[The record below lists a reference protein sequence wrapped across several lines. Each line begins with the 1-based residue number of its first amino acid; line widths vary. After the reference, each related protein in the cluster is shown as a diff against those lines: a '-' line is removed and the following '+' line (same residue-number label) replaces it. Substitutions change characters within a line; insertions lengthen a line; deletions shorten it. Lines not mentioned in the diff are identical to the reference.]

1 MENIQQQ
8 IISLD
13 GGLILNKDPFTQPTG
28 SALQLQNFEPSIK
41 GGYRRINGTNKYV
54 LLEFNDTNLGT
65 TSKTGTEAILLSSI
79 LGYDVI
85 AARGAVVGKATST
98 FFTLTHT
105 DAVTTLTVNNT
116 SGFASSGTL
125 YVGSETITYTG
136 KTSTTFTG
144 ATRGASSTT
153 AAAYES
159 NIIIS
164 TGWTKIDEART
175 SANPYTFTKYNFSGT
190 DMIAIADGQ
199 NYAASYDGTTYT
211 LLNGATGSGS
221 GTAPTATES
230 IFAFRNHMFF
240 AKSSSE
246 ELVFSAPFT
255 ENDFTPANGAGSI
268 RVNDKIVGLM
278 VFRERL
284 FIFCK
289 NSIYVLSGSSLTD
302 FVVTPIT
309 RDIGCLDKFSIQE
322 VGGDLIFLS
331 PDGLRTI
338 AGTER
343 IDDVELGTV
352 SKAIQGR
359 LEDLSYDNIT
369 SVVIREKS
377 QYRLFFP
384 EKLSGGSEK
393 YQSGLIGAMKQDAQG
408 QIGFQW
414 ADIVGIKP
422 SSTDSDYMEQIEV
435 VIHGAYDGFLY
446 QQENGNTF
454 SGTSIEALYRSPDI
468 IMGDAGIRK
477 SMQRLITNYRSEG
490 TVNARILLKYD
501 YDSTDTPQPDAYTFD
516 EGKATAI
523 YGQRGGTKSSYGL
536 AVYGEGGNPLTRQSV
551 EGSGFAVA
559 IKMNEDAGSYPFVLN
574 GFQLE
579 FTAGGRH

>member
-8 IISLD
+8 IVSLD
-13 GGLILNKDPFTQPTG
+13 GGLILNKDPFTQPPG
-28 SALQLQNFEPSIK
+28 SALQLQNFEPSIR

-65 TSKTGTEAILLSSI
+65 SGKTGSGAILLSVI
-79 LGYDVI
+79 LGNDVI
-85 AARGAVVGKATST
+85 AARGSVLGKATST
-98 FFTLTHT
+98 FFSADHT
-105 DAVTTLTVNNT
+105 DAITTLTVNNT
-116 SGFASSGTL
+116 AGFASSGTL
-125 YVGSETITYTG
+125 YAGSEIITYTG
-136 KTSTTFTG
+136 KTATTFTG
-144 ATRGASSTT
+144 ATRGASSST
-153 AAAYES
+153 AAIHLNNA
-159 NIIIS
+159 IIS

-175 SANPYTFTKYNFSGT
+175 SANAYTFTKYNFTGT

-199 NYAASYDGTTYT
+199 NYAASYDGTTFT
-211 LLNGATGSGS
+211 LLNGSTGSGS

-246 ELVFSAPFT
+246 ELVFSAPFA

-268 RVNDKIVGLM
+268 RVNDKILGLM

-289 NSIYVLSGSSLTD
+289 SSIYVLSGNSVAD
-302 FVVTPIT
+302 FIVEPIT

-322 VGGDLIFLS
+322 IGGDLIYLA

-352 SKAIQGR
+352 SKPIQER
-359 LEDLSYDNIT
+359 IEDIVFDNIS
-369 SVVIREKS
+369 SVIIREKS

-384 EKLSGGSEK
+384 VTAGIEKSQLGI
-393 YQSGLIGAMKQDAQG
+393 IGVIKQANEG

-414 ADIVGIKP
+414 SDIKGIKP
-422 SSTDSDYMEQIEV
+422 SCTASEYIGDVEV
-435 VIHGAYDGFLY
+435 VLHGGYDGFVY
-446 QQENGNTF
+446 RQENSVTF
-454 SGTSIEALYRSPDI
+454 SGTNIEAIYRSPDLI
-468 IMGDAGIRK
+468 LGDAGIRK
-477 SMQRLITNYRSEG
+477 SMQRVITNYKTEG
-490 TVNARILLKYD
+490 AISAELYISYD
-501 YDSTDTPQPDAYTFD
+501 FDSSNIPQPSSYSVT
-516 EGKATAI
+516 EGGATAM
-523 YGQRGGTKSSYGL
+523 YGL
-536 AVYGEGGNPLTRQSV
+536 KRSTYGVAVYGEGGQPLVRQSV
-551 EGSGFAVA
+551 EGSGFTVAVK
-559 IKMNEDAGSYPFVLN
+559 IFEDTGSTPFTLN

>member
-8 IISLD
+8 IVSLD
-13 GGLILNKDPFTQPTG
+13 GGLVLNKDPFTQPPG

-41 GGYRRINGTNKYV
+41 GGYRRINGTNKYA
-54 LLEFNDTNLGT
+54 LLEFNDTTLGT
-65 TSKTGTEAILLSSI
+65 SSKTGTEAVLLSSI

-85 AARGAVVGKATST
+85 AARGAVLGKATST
-98 FFTLTHT
+98 FFTTSHT
-105 DAVTTLTVNNT
+105 DAITTLTVNNT
-116 SGFASSGTL
+116 AGFATSGTL
-125 YVGSETITYTG
+125 YAGSEIITYTG
-136 KTSTTFTG
+136 KTTTTFTG
-144 ATRGASSTT
+144 ATRGASSSTE
-153 AAAYES
+153 AAYLVDD
-159 NIIIS
+159 IIS

-175 SANPYTFTKYNFSGT
+175 SANPYTFTKYNFSGS
-190 DMIAIADGQ
+190 DKIAIADGQ

-211 LLNGATGSGS
+211 LLNGSVGSGS

-246 ELVFSAPFT
+246 ELFFSAPFA

-278 VFRERL
+278 VFREKL

-289 NSIYVLSGSSLTD
+289 NSIYVLSGSSVTD
-302 FVVTPIT
+302 FVVEPVT

-322 VGGDLIFLS
+322 VGGDLIYLA

-338 AGTER
+338 AGTDK
-343 IDDVELGTV
+343 IDDVELGTI
-352 SKAIQGR
+352 SKAIQERVEEIGF
-359 LEDLSYDNIT
+359 DNLT
-369 SVVIREKS
+369 SVVVREKS

-384 EKLSGGSEK
+384 KTAGNENN
-393 YQSGLIGAMKQDAQG
+393 QSGILGTMKQDNQG
-408 QIGFQW
+408 QVGFQW
-414 ADIVGIKP
+414 ADIVGLKP
-422 SSTDSDYMEQIEV
+422 SSTDSEYIGQIEV
-435 VIHGAYDGFLY
+435 VLHGAYDGFVY

-454 SGTSIEALYRSPDI
+454 AGTSMEALYRSADL

-477 SMQRLITNYRSEG
+477 SMQRVITNYRSEG
-490 TVNARILLKYD
+490 TVNARLLLRYD
-501 YDSTDTPQPDAYTFD
+501 YDSSSTPQPAAYTFN
-516 EGKATAI
+516 EGAATAI
-523 YGQRGGTKSSYGL
+523 YGVSKSTYGL

>member
-8 IISLD
+8 IVSLD
-13 GGLILNKDPFTQPTG
+13 GGLVLNKDPFTQPPG

-41 GGYRRINGTNKYV
+41 GGYRRINGTNKYA

-65 TSKTGTEAILLSSI
+65 TSKTGTGAILLSSI

-85 AARGAVVGKATST
+85 AARGVVLGKATST
-98 FFTLTHT
+98 FFTTSHT
-105 DAVTTLTVNNT
+105 DAITTLTVNNT
-116 SGFASSGTL
+116 AGFATSGTL
-125 YVGSETITYTG
+125 YAGSETITYTG
-136 KTSTTFTG
+136 KTATTFTG
-144 ATRGASSTT
+144 ATRGASSSTE
-153 AAAYES
+153 AAYLVDD
-159 NIIIS
+159 IIS

-175 SANPYTFTKYNFSGT
+175 SANPYTFTKYNFSGS
-190 DMIAIADGQ
+190 DKIAIADGQ

-211 LLNGATGSGS
+211 LLNGSVGSGS

-246 ELVFSAPFT
+246 ELVFSAPFA

-278 VFRERL
+278 VFREKL

-289 NSIYVLSGSSLTD
+289 NSIYVLSGSSVTD
-302 FVVTPIT
+302 FVVEPVT

-322 VGGDLIFLS
+322 VGGDLIYLA

-338 AGTER
+338 AGTDK
-343 IDDVELGTV
+343 IDDVELGTI
-352 SKAIQGR
+352 SKAIQERVEEIGF
-359 LEDLSYDNIT
+359 DNLT
-369 SVVIREKS
+369 SVVVREKS

-384 EKLSGGSEK
+384 KTAGNENN
-393 YQSGLIGAMKQDAQG
+393 QSGILGTMKQDNQG
-408 QIGFQW
+408 QVGFQW
-414 ADIVGIKP
+414 ADIVGLKP
-422 SSTDSDYMEQIEV
+422 SSTDSEYIGQIEV
-435 VIHGAYDGFLY
+435 VLHGAYDGFVY

-454 SGTSIEALYRSPDI
+454 AGTSMEALYRSADL

-477 SMQRLITNYRSEG
+477 SMQRVITNYRSEG
-490 TVNARILLKYD
+490 TVNARLLLRYD
-501 YDSTDTPQPDAYTFD
+501 YDSSSTPQPAAYTFN
-516 EGKATAI
+516 EGAATAI
-523 YGQRGGTKSSYGL
+523 YGVSKSTYGL

>member
-8 IISLD
+8 IVSLD
-13 GGLILNKDPFTQPTG
+13 GGLVLNKDPFTQPPG

-41 GGYRRINGTNKYV
+41 GGYRRINGTNKYA

-65 TSKTGTEAILLSSI
+65 TSKTGTGAVLLSSI

-98 FFTLTHT
+98 FFTTSHT
-105 DAVTTLTVNNT
+105 DAITTLNVNNT
-116 SGFASSGTL
+116 GGFATSGTL
-125 YVGSETITYTG
+125 YAGSETITYTG
-136 KTSTTFTG
+136 KTATTFTG
-144 ATRGASSTT
+144 ATRGASSSTE
-153 AAAYES
+153 AAYLVDD
-159 NIIIS
+159 IIS

-175 SANPYTFTKYNFSGT
+175 SANPYTFTKYNFSGS
-190 DMIAIADGQ
+190 DKIAIADGQ

-211 LLNGATGSGS
+211 LLNGSIGSGS

-246 ELVFSAPFT
+246 ELVFSAPFA

-278 VFRERL
+278 VFREKL

-289 NSIYVLSGSSLTD
+289 NSIYVLSGSSVTD
-302 FVVTPIT
+302 FVVEPVT

-322 VGGDLIFLS
+322 VGGDLIYLA

-338 AGTER
+338 AGTDK
-343 IDDVELGTV
+343 IDDVELGTI
-352 SKAIQGR
+352 SKAIQERVEEIGF
-359 LEDLSYDNIT
+359 DNLT
-369 SVVIREKS
+369 SVVVREKS

-384 EKLSGGSEK
+384 KTAGNENN
-393 YQSGLIGAMKQDAQG
+393 QSGILGTMKQDNQG
-408 QIGFQW
+408 QVGFQW
-414 ADIVGIKP
+414 ADIVGLKP
-422 SSTDSDYMEQIEV
+422 SSTDSEYIGQIEV
-435 VIHGAYDGFLY
+435 VLHGAYDGFVY

-454 SGTSIEALYRSPDI
+454 AGTSMEALYRSADL

-477 SMQRLITNYRSEG
+477 SMQRVITNYRSEG
-490 TVNARILLKYD
+490 TVNARLLLRYD
-501 YDSTDTPQPDAYTFD
+501 YDSSSTPQPAAYTFN
-516 EGKATAI
+516 EGAATAI
-523 YGQRGGTKSSYGL
+523 YGVSKSTYGL

>member
-8 IISLD
+8 IVSLD
-13 GGLILNKDPFTQPTG
+13 GGLVLNKDPFTQPPG

-41 GGYRRINGTNKYV
+41 GGYRRINGTNKYA
-54 LLEFNDTNLGT
+54 LLEFNDTTLGT
-65 TSKTGTEAILLSSI
+65 TSKTGTEAVLLSSI

-98 FFTLTHT
+98 FFTTSHT
-105 DAVTTLTVNNT
+105 DAITTLNVNNT
-116 SGFASSGTL
+116 GGFATSGTL
-125 YVGSETITYTG
+125 YAGSETITYTG
-136 KTSTTFTG
+136 KTATTFTG
-144 ATRGASSTT
+144 ATRGASSSTE
-153 AAAYES
+153 AAYLVDD
-159 NIIIS
+159 IIS

-175 SANPYTFTKYNFSGT
+175 SANPYTFTKYNFSGS
-190 DMIAIADGQ
+190 DKIAIADGQ

-211 LLNGATGSGS
+211 LLNGSVGSGS

-246 ELVFSAPFT
+246 ELVFSAPFA

-278 VFRERL
+278 VFREKL

-289 NSIYVLSGSSLTD
+289 NSIYVLSGSSVTD
-302 FVVTPIT
+302 FVVEPVT

-322 VGGDLIFLS
+322 VGGDLIYLA

-338 AGTER
+338 AGTDK
-343 IDDVELGTV
+343 IDDVELGTI
-352 SKAIQGR
+352 SKAIQERVEEIGF
-359 LEDLSYDNIT
+359 DNLT
-369 SVVIREKS
+369 SVVVREKS

-384 EKLSGGSEK
+384 KTAGNENN
-393 YQSGLIGAMKQDAQG
+393 QSGILGTMKQDNQG
-408 QIGFQW
+408 QVGFQW
-414 ADIVGIKP
+414 ADIVGLKP
-422 SSTDSDYMEQIEV
+422 SSTDSEYIGQIEV
-435 VIHGAYDGFLY
+435 ILHGAYDGFVY

-454 SGTSIEALYRSPDI
+454 AGTSMEALYRSADL

-477 SMQRLITNYRSEG
+477 SMQRVITNYRSEG
-490 TVNARILLKYD
+490 TVNARLLLRYD
-501 YDSTDTPQPDAYTFD
+501 YDSSSTPQPAAYAFN
-516 EGKATAI
+516 EGAATAI
-523 YGQRGGTKSSYGL
+523 YGVSKSTYGL

>member
-8 IISLD
+8 IVSLD
-13 GGLILNKDPFTQPTG
+13 GGLILNRDPFTQPPG

-65 TSKTGTEAILLSSI
+65 SGKTGSAAMLLSVI
-79 LGYDVI
+79 LGNDVI
-85 AARGAVVGKATST
+85 AARGAVLGKATST
-98 FFTLTHT
+98 FFSTDHT
-105 DAVTTLTVNNT
+105 DAITTLTVNNT

-125 YVGSETITYTG
+125 YAGSEIITYTG
-136 KTSTTFTG
+136 KTATTFTG
-144 ATRGASSTT
+144 ATRGASSST
-153 AAAYES
+153 AAIQLNKAIVS
-159 NIIIS
+159 S
-164 TGWTKIDEART
+164 GWTKIDEART
-175 SANPYTFTKYNFSGT
+175 SANPYTFTKYNFTGT
-190 DMIAIADGQ
+190 DTIAIADGQ
-199 NYAASYDGTTYT
+199 NFAASYDGTTFT
-211 LLNGATGSGS
+211 LLNGSTGSGS
-221 GTAPTATES
+221 GTAPTAPES

-246 ELVFSAPFT
+246 ELVFSAPFA

-289 NSIYVLSGSSLTD
+289 DSIYALSGNSVAD
-302 FVVTPIT
+302 FVVEPVT

-322 VGGDLIFLS
+322 IGGDLIYLA

-352 SKAIQGR
+352 SKVIQERIDEIGF
-359 LEDLSYDNIT
+359 DNIT
-369 SVVIREKS
+369 SVVVREKS
-377 QYRLFFP
+377 QYRLFYP
-384 EKLSGGSEK
+384 TTAGQERNQLGILGTIKEGS
-393 YQSGLIGAMKQDAQG
+393 QG
-408 QIGFQW
+408 QVGFQW

-422 SSTDSDYMEQIEV
+422 SSTDSEYIEQIEV
-435 VIHGAYDGFLY
+435 VIHGAFDGFIY
-446 QQENGNTF
+446 QQENGITF
-454 SGTSIEALYRSPDI
+454 AGTKMEAVYRSADL

-477 SMQRLITNYRSEG
+477 SMQRVITNYRSEG
-490 TVNARILLKYD
+490 TVDARLLLRYD
-501 YDSTDTPQPDAYTFD
+501 YDSSDTPQPAAYTVS
-516 EGKATAI
+516 EGAATAV
-523 YGQRGGTKSSYGL
+523 YGNRLSTYGT

-559 IKMNEDAGSYPFVLN
+559 LKVNEDAGSFPFVLN

>member
-8 IISLD
+8 IVSLD
-13 GGLILNKDPFTQPTG
+13 GGLILNRDPFTQPPG
-28 SALQLQNFEPSIK
+28 SALQLQNFEPSIR

-65 TSKTGTEAILLSSI
+65 SGKTGSAAILLSVI
-79 LGYDVI
+79 LGNDVI
-85 AARGAVVGKATST
+85 AARGAVLGKATST
-98 FFTLTHT
+98 FFTTDHT
-105 DAVTTLTVNNT
+105 DAITTLTVNNT

-125 YVGSETITYTG
+125 YAGSEIITYTG
-136 KTSTTFTG
+136 KTATTFTG
-144 ATRGASSTT
+144 ATRGASSST
-153 AAAYES
+153 AAIQLNKA
-159 NIIIS
+159 IIS
-164 TGWTKIDEART
+164 SGWTKIDEART
-175 SANPYTFTKYNFSGT
+175 SANPYTFTKYNFTGT
-190 DMIAIADGQ
+190 DTIAIADGQ
-199 NYAASYDGTTYT
+199 NFAASYDGTTFT
-211 LLNGATGSGS
+211 LLNGSTGSGS
-221 GTAPTATES
+221 GTAPTAPES

-246 ELVFSAPFT
+246 ELVFSAPFA

-289 NSIYVLSGSSLTD
+289 DSIYALSGNSIAD
-302 FVVTPIT
+302 FVVEPIT

-322 VGGDLIFLS
+322 IGGDLIYLA

-338 AGTER
+338 AGTDR

-352 SKAIQGR
+352 SKVIQERIDEIGFDS
-359 LEDLSYDNIT
+359 LT
-369 SVVIREKS
+369 SVVVREKS
-377 QYRLFFP
+377 QYRLFYP
-384 EKLSGGSEK
+384 TTAGQERNQLGILGTIKEGS
-393 YQSGLIGAMKQDAQG
+393 QG
-408 QIGFQW
+408 QVGFQW

-422 SSTDSDYMEQIEV
+422 SSTDSEYIGQIEV
-435 VIHGAYDGFLY
+435 VIHGAYDGFIY
-446 QQENGNTF
+446 QQENGITF
-454 SGTSIEALYRSPDI
+454 AGTNMEAVYRSADL

-477 SMQRLITNYRSEG
+477 SMQRVITNYRSEG
-490 TVNARILLKYD
+490 TVDARLLLRYD
-501 YDSTDTPQPDAYTFD
+501 YDSSDTPQPAAYTVS
-516 EGKATAI
+516 EGAATAV
-523 YGQRGGTKSSYGL
+523 YGNRLSTYGT

-551 EGSGFAVA
+551 EGSGFAIALKV
-559 IKMNEDAGSYPFVLN
+559 NEDAGSFPFVLN

>member
-8 IISLD
+8 IVSLD
-13 GGLILNKDPFTQPTG
+13 GGLVLNKDPFTQPPG

-41 GGYRRINGTNKYV
+41 GGYRRINGTNKYA

-65 TSKTGTEAILLSSI
+65 TSKTGTGAVLLSSI

-85 AARGAVVGKATST
+85 AARGAVLGKATST
-98 FFTLTHT
+98 FFTTSHT
-105 DAVTTLTVNNT
+105 DAITTLTVNNT
-116 SGFASSGTL
+116 AGFATSGTL
-125 YVGSETITYTG
+125 YAGSEIITYTG
-136 KTSTTFTG
+136 KTTTTFTG
-144 ATRGASSTT
+144 ATRGASSSTE
-153 AAAYES
+153 AAYLVDD
-159 NIIIS
+159 IIS

-175 SANPYTFTKYNFSGT
+175 SANPYTFTKYNFSGS
-190 DMIAIADGQ
+190 DKIAIADGQ

-211 LLNGATGSGS
+211 LLNGSIGSGS

-246 ELVFSAPFT
+246 ELFFSAPFA

-278 VFRERL
+278 VFREKL

-289 NSIYVLSGSSLTD
+289 NSIYVLSGSSVTD
-302 FVVTPIT
+302 FVVEPVT

-322 VGGDLIFLS
+322 VGGDLIYLA

-338 AGTER
+338 AGTDK
-343 IDDVELGTV
+343 IDDVELGTI
-352 SKAIQGR
+352 SKAIQERVEEIGF
-359 LEDLSYDNIT
+359 DNLT
-369 SVVIREKS
+369 SVVVREKS

-384 EKLSGGSEK
+384 KTAGNENN
-393 YQSGLIGAMKQDAQG
+393 QSGILGTMKQDNQG
-408 QIGFQW
+408 QVGFQW
-414 ADIVGIKP
+414 ADIVGLKP
-422 SSTDSDYMEQIEV
+422 SSTDSEYIGQIEV
-435 VIHGAYDGFLY
+435 VLHGAYDGFVY

-454 SGTSIEALYRSPDI
+454 AGTSMEALYRSADL

-477 SMQRLITNYRSEG
+477 SMQRVITNYRSEG
-490 TVNARILLKYD
+490 AVNARLLLRYD
-501 YDSTDTPQPDAYTFD
+501 YDSSSTPQPAAYTFN
-516 EGKATAI
+516 EGAATAI
-523 YGQRGGTKSSYGL
+523 YGVSKSTYGL

>member
-8 IISLD
+8 IVSLD
-13 GGLILNKDPFTQPTG
+13 GGLILNKDPFTQPPG
-28 SALQLQNFEPSIK
+28 SALQLQNFEPSIR

-65 TSKTGTEAILLSSI
+65 SGKTGSGAILLSVI

-85 AARGAVVGKATST
+85 AARGAVLGKSTST
-98 FFTLTHT
+98 FFTDDHT
-105 DAVTTLTVNNT
+105 DAISTLTVNNT
-116 SGFASSGTL
+116 GGFASSGTL
-125 YVGSETITYTG
+125 YAGSEIITYTG
-136 KTSTTFTG
+136 KTATTFTG
-144 ATRGASSTT
+144 ATRGASSST
-153 AAAYES
+153 AAIQLNNA
-159 NIIIS
+159 IIS

-175 SANPYTFTKYNFSGT
+175 SANAYTFTKYNFTGS
-190 DMIAIADGQ
+190 DMVAIADGQ

-211 LLNGATGSGS
+211 LLNGSIGSGS

-246 ELVFSAPFT
+246 ELVFSAPFA
-255 ENDFTPANGAGSI
+255 ENDFTPANGAGSV
-268 RVNDKIVGLM
+268 RVNDKIIGLM

-289 NSIYVLSGSSLTD
+289 DSIYALSGNSVAD
-302 FVVTPIT
+302 FVVEPVT

-322 VGGDLIFLS
+322 IGGDLIYLA

-352 SKAIQGR
+352 SKVIQERIDEIGF
-359 LEDLSYDNIT
+359 DNIT
-369 SVVIREKS
+369 SVVVREKS
-377 QYRLFFP
+377 QYRLFYP
-384 EKLSGGSEK
+384 ITAGTEK
-393 YQSGLIGAMKQDAQG
+393 YQQGILGTIKEGSQG
-408 QIGFQW
+408 QVGFQW

-422 SSTDSDYMEQIEV
+422 SSTDSEYIVQIEV
-435 VIHGAYDGFLY
+435 VVHGAYDGFIY

-454 SGTSIEALYRSPDI
+454 AGTNMEALYRSADL

-477 SMQRLITNYRSEG
+477 SMQRIITNYRSEG
-490 TVNARILLKYD
+490 SVDARLLLRYD
-501 YDSTDTPQPDAYTFD
+501 YDSSDTPQPDAYTFS
-516 EGKATAI
+516 EGAATAM
-523 YGQRGGTKSSYGL
+523 YGL
-536 AVYGEGGNPLTRQSV
+536 GKSTYGTAVYGEGGNPLTRQSV
-551 EGSGFAVA
+551 EGSGFAIAV
-559 IKMNEDAGSYPFVLN
+559 KMNEDAGSFQFVLN

>member
-8 IISLD
+8 IVSLD
-13 GGLILNKDPFTQPTG
+13 GGLILNKDPFTQPPG
-28 SALQLQNFEPSIK
+28 SALQLQNFEPSIR

-65 TSKTGTEAILLSSI
+65 SGKTGSGAILLSVI

-85 AARGAVVGKATST
+85 AARGSVLGKSTST
-98 FFTLTHT
+98 FFTTDHT
-105 DAVTTLTVNNT
+105 DAITTLTVNNT
-116 SGFASSGTL
+116 AGFASSGTL
-125 YVGSETITYTG
+125 YAGSEIITYTG
-136 KTSTTFTG
+136 KTATTFTG
-144 ATRGASSTT
+144 ATRGASSST
-153 AAAYES
+153 AAIQL
-159 NIIIS
+159 NNVIVS

-175 SANPYTFTKYNFSGT
+175 SANAYTFTKYNFTGT

-199 NYAASYDGTTYT
+199 NYAASYDGTTFT
-211 LLNGATGSGS
+211 LLNGSTGSGS

-246 ELVFSAPFT
+246 ELVFSSPFA

-268 RVNDKIVGLM
+268 RVNDKIIGLM

-289 NSIYVLSGSSLTD
+289 DSIYSLSGNSVAD
-302 FVVTPIT
+302 FVVEPVT

-322 VGGDLIFLS
+322 IGGDLIYLA

-338 AGTER
+338 AGTDR

-352 SKAIQGR
+352 SKVIQERIDEIGF
-359 LEDLSYDNIT
+359 DNIT

-377 QYRLFFP
+377 QYRLFYP
-384 EKLSGGSEK
+384 VTAGTEK
-393 YQSGLIGAMKQDAQG
+393 YQQGILGTIKEGSQG
-408 QIGFQW
+408 QVGFQW
-414 ADIVGIKP
+414 ADIVGLKP
-422 SSTDSDYMEQIEV
+422 SSTDSEYIVQVEV
-435 VIHGAYDGFLY
+435 VVHGAYDGFIY

-454 SGTSIEALYRSPDI
+454 AGTNMEALYRSADL

-477 SMQRLITNYRSEG
+477 SMQRIITNYRSEG
-490 TVNARILLKYD
+490 SVDARLLLRYD
-501 YDSTDTPQPDAYTFD
+501 YDSSDTPQPDAYTFS
-516 EGKATAI
+516 EGAATAM
-523 YGQRGGTKSSYGL
+523 YGL
-536 AVYGEGGNPLTRQSV
+536 GRSTYGTAVYGEGGNPLTRQSV
-551 EGSGFAVA
+551 EGSGFAIAV
-559 IKMNEDAGSYPFVLN
+559 KMNEDAGSFPFVLN